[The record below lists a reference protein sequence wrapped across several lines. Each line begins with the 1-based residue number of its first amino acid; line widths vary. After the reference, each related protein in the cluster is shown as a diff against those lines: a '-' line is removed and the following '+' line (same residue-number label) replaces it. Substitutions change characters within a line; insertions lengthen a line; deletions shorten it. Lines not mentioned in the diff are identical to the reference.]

1 MALYKNILLAL
12 DLTDQSEAVGE
23 RAVAIANNFDAKLT
37 LLHVVEYVPVDPSG
51 EALLPTP
58 VDLEEE
64 LLDSARK
71 RLDALA
77 DRLGIKGC
85 RRRVELGAIKSQIV
99 RVIEDMD
106 ADLLIL
112 GSHERHGLELL
123 LGSTG
128 RSIFSAAPCDV
139 LAVRLP

>member
-12 DLTDQSEAVGE
+12 DLTEQSEAVGR
-23 RAVAIANNFDAKLT
+23 RAMEIAEACDAKLT

-71 RLDALA
+71 RLDTLA
-77 DRLGIKGC
+77 DKLHIKSC
-85 RRRVELGAIKSQIV
+85 RRRVELGAIKAQIV
-99 RVIEDMD
+99 RVVDEIE
-106 ADLLIL
+106 ADLLVL

-128 RSIFSAAPCDV
+128 RAIFSASPCDV
-139 LAVRLP
+139 LAIRLP